1 MSNNLRPCFVLVD
14 SSKKGKKQEKVKG
27 LFHCWMHMSNVVGA
41 SPFIGGHPSGVISYT
56 VGLVEL
62 EDGRMAEVLP
72 DNITF
77 IGNVFKDYAWSTEE
91 E

>member
-1 MSNNLRPCFVLVD
+1 MAEKLRPCFVTVTPT
-14 SSKKGKKQEKVKG
+14 KKGKKQEKVKG

-41 SPFIGGHPSGVISYT
+41 SPFIGGHPGGVISYT
-56 VGLVEL
+56 VGLVEF
-62 EDGRMAEVLP
+62 EDGRMGEVLP